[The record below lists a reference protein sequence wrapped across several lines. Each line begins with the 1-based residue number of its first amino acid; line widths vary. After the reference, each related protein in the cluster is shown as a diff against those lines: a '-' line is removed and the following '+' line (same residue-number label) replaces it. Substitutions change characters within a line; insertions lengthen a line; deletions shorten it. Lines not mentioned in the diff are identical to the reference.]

1 MADGTFDGIIVGGG
15 YNGLTLGGYMARQ
28 GLRVLV
34 LERRMAYGG
43 ATITEEVTDSS
54 LRRLPSPASTTT
66 CTPTSSGP
74 TGLPIRTLS
83 CIATGSS

>member
-43 ATITEEVTDSS
+43 GGGGVPVLLSS
-54 LRRLPSPASTTT
+54 R
-66 CTPTSSGP
+66 SG
-74 TGLPIRTLS
+74 
-83 CIATGSS
+83 